1 MMSKKDKPPYKF
13 IFTGRSLV
21 PEMEYDRQALEG
33 LAVGQ
38 DVGVEIKQWRNMSRL
53 RAYWATLHDC
63 VQATG
68 CAPHKE
74 ALDAYLR
81 PAVGHCD
88 FIRMPNG
95 SFQAIPRAINTKD
108 CDEPEMISYFLAVE
122 ERLAK
127 DFGFVSERKIAA

>member
-1 MMSKKDKPPYKF
+1 MSKRDKPPYKF
-13 IFTGRSLV
+13 IFNGKGLV
-21 PEMEYDRQALEG
+21 PEMEYDWQALEG
-33 LAVGQ
+33 LQIGQ
-38 DVGVEIKQWRNMSRL
+38 GVKVEIGQWRNLSRL
-53 RAYWATLHDC
+53 RAYWATLQDC
-63 VQATG
+63 INATG

-95 SFQAIPRAINTKD
+95 QFSAVPRAINTKD
-108 CDEPEMISYFLAVE
+108 CDEPEMIAFFQAVE

-127 DFGFVSERKIAA
+127 DFGFVSEKRIAA

>member
-1 MMSKKDKPPYKF
+1 MAKKDKPVYKF
-13 IFTGRSLV
+13 IYNGFGLD
-21 PEMEYDRQALEG
+21 PEMEYDRQALAG
-33 LAVGQ
+33 LKIGQAVK
-38 DVGVEIKQWRNMSRL
+38 VEIGQWRNMARL
-53 RAYWATLHDC
+53 RAYWATLQDC
-63 VQATG
+63 VDATG

-95 SFQAIPRAINTKD
+95 SFQAVPRAINTMD
-108 CDEPEMISYFLAVE
+108 CNEPEMIAFFQAVE

-127 DFGFVSERKIAA
+127 DFGYVSERKVAA